1 MSNYIG
7 KVVDGKYKIDK
18 RLSYS
23 DIFFE
28 KYLAEDSVTGKTVL
42 VSIERRKINQE
53 EELKEF
59 KIQSEQICQ
68 LSHPNIFDVH
78 FRDYEEENIYIVTE
92 YIEQLVSLKDYPSR
106 ANQQQRRILWRG
118 AVRIAIG
125 ILQALQYLHSKDI
138 IHGNINKNS
147 VFIKVDGDKIEDI
160 RLADIGFRAL
170 PLEYTHPELQF
181 RERKQMKTDDLFSVG
196 ALLYIILTQKE
207 PYPYQGFLKEVFGK
221 KPPIIP
227 PREHNPEIP
236 LKLQYII
243 MHALEYRFQSAEEML
258 TSLRELLKSEELTF
272 KDFEM
277 QYAVIQ
283 KKAKEYRELREKKKT
298 KEMAQLAE
306 EIISDCNQEM
316 MDALTKAKQGDVESS
331 EKQLQT
337 ISELRKDLSA
347 AQEENTALKVRE
359 AEYAGRINLM
369 QQETVRI
376 SQELSKIQSENELLK
391 ESNHKLKIL
400 HSADLAELEKSK
412 DEIAG
417 LTESIQ
423 DLENKYDD
431 YKTMNTLLKEK
442 MNTLQK
448 EKDVMQEELEQLK
461 LKIQQKPVLFHSI
474 FALDDEEK
482 ERVLEEY
489 QKGQT

>member
-1 MSNYIG
+1 MDNYIG
-7 KVVDGKYKIDK
+7 KVVDGRYTINK
-18 RLSYS
+18 RLQYS
-23 DIFFE
+23 DFIFQ
-28 KYLAEDSVTGKTVL
+28 KYLAEDSVTRKTMM
-42 VSIERRKINQE
+42 VSITRSKIDQE
-53 EELKEF
+53 EKLKEF

-68 LSHPNIFDVH
+68 LSHPNIFAVH

-92 YIEQLVSLKDYPSR
+92 YVEQIVSVEDYPSR
-106 ANQQQRRILWRG
+106 ANQQQKRILWRG

-160 RLADIGFRAL
+160 RLADIGFQAL

-221 KPPIIP
+221 NPLITP

-258 TSLRELLKSEELTF
+258 TSLRELLKSEELSF

-283 KKAKEYRELREKKKT
+283 KKAKAYRELKEKKKT

-316 MDALTKAKQGDVESS
+316 MNALTKAKQGDAESS
-331 EKQLQT
+331 EQLLQT

-347 AQEENTALKVRE
+347 AQEENTALKERE
-359 AEYAGRINLM
+359 MEYAERINLM
-369 QQETVRI
+369 YLENEHI
-376 SQELSKIQSENELLK
+376 SQELARIQSENETLQK
-391 ESNHKLKIL
+391 SNHKLKIL

-412 DEIAG
+412 DEIAR
-417 LTESIQ
+417 LTERLQ
-423 DLENKYDD
+423 ELENNYDD

-448 EKDVMQEELEQLK
+448 ENAAMQEELEQLK
-461 LKIQQKPVLFHSI
+461 LKMQQKPVLFHSI

-489 QKGQT
+489 QKGIQ